1 MADARS
7 RTLTPLGTSAVLN
20 LSQDLK
26 VLHFV
31 NISVMSYLA
40 DTYFGGDLSRIVYA
54 SNAYAFRRRI
64 EQAGKATQGL
74 ALPFANLRIM
84 NVQPSTQRPW
94 RNARLASEGLDD
106 YNLLNKIRMV
116 PITISFDATL
126 YFSTELEALFSMS
139 EAIWDASLETKI
151 TSSVDISFQGEPDP
165 VTHAVPSPI
174 VYSYDNIGIY
184 HSDGL
189 AYNSEFMEKDWLEK
203 SKIRAI
209 PINPTLETWLWKV
222 PIGVPSPTL
231 SLSKN
236 FIFQLYE
243 NNDKDFVNGL
253 VEDYDYLED
262 V

>member
-1 MADARS
+1 MADARVRS
-7 RTLTPLGTSAVLN
+7 LTPLGTSAVLD

-40 DTYFGGDLSRIVYA
+40 NTYFGGDLSRIVYA
-54 SNAYAFRRRI
+54 SNAYAFRRRV
-64 EQAGKATQGL
+64 EQAGKSTQGL
-74 ALPFANLRIM
+74 ALPFANLKIT

-94 RNARLASEGLDD
+94 RNAKLAVEGLDD
-106 YNLLNKIRMV
+106 YNLFNKIRMV
-116 PITISFDATL
+116 PITLTFDATL
-126 YFSTELEALFSMS
+126 YLSTELEALFSMS
-139 EAIWDASLETKI
+139 QSIWDASLETKI
-151 TSSVDISFQGEPDP
+151 TSSVDITFQGIPDP
-165 VTHAVPSPI
+165 VTHIIPAPL

-189 AYNSEFMEKDWLEK
+189 GYNQEFMEKDWLEK
-203 SKIRAI
+203 NKIRAI

-222 PIGVPSPTL
+222 PIGNPSPTL
-231 SLSKN
+231 ALSKD
-236 FIFQLYE
+236 FIFKLYE
-243 NNDKDFVNGL
+243 NNDKDFVDRL